1 MLFVTASAFRL
12 LAALGREGPPIS
24 ELGEPTTHLM
34 ISFFCHWVVDS
45 ALASSNSLHASDTDG
60 PVAALLLLL
69 Y

>member
-1 MLFVTASAFRL
+1 
-12 LAALGREGPPIS
+12 
-24 ELGEPTTHLM
+24 
-34 ISFFCHWVVDS
+34 VVDS